1 MSLHVCDFFSNKVC
15 QFTLIFFSYLKMQ
28 IGKVHK
34 KISLR
39 GEKDISWSRFWLKIA
54 SAYLPKYIL
63 RKILFFSNLFGNATL
78 KGDISG
84 EALSELTSCH
94 HPSSLN
100 TLLFISCYDNGD
112 KVSKVVLT
120 LLSINLEALNSILRN
135 KVKKLIRLLN
145 LKRIVYLSFHRI
157 MHRYVYVSMLGLP
170 ITVMKNLEILY
181 KIYMCNTI

>member
-1 MSLHVCDFFSNKVC
+1 M
-15 QFTLIFFSYLKMQ
+15 
-28 IGKVHK
+28 
-34 KISLR
+34 
-39 GEKDISWSRFWLKIA
+39 KIA

-63 RKILFFSNLFGNATL
+63 RKIFLFFSNPFGNASL

-120 LLSINLEALNSILRN
+120 LLSINLEALNSFLRN
-135 KVKKLIRLLN
+135 KVKKVDKAFELE
-145 LKRIVYLSFHRI
+145 
-157 MHRYVYVSMLGLP
+157 
-170 ITVMKNLEILY
+170 KNSIFEFPR
-181 KIYMCNTI
+181 NHA